1 MTDLEKL
8 KKTFEE
14 LNIFFELTEKDDNVR
29 NERYNT
35 CIRIDEGLGYGGF
48 YTEFYFL
55 NGEIVNHAVWE

>member
-14 LNIFFELTEKDDNVR
+14 LNIVFELTEKDDNVR
-29 NERYNT
+29 NEKYNS
-35 CIRIDEGLGYGGF
+35 CIRIGKGLGYSGF

-55 NGEIVNHAVWE
+55 NGGIVNHGVFE